1 MLWNEEGDCTASVWC
16 KSIRWNLDAD
26 EEQYAVSMVKV
37 RKWCQMVVEYDDLP
51 SMDGRI
57 LKGLTNKYNVVKSNL
72 NTNKSSIFVDEDCIQ
87 KIWRKTVNENFGTS
101 YKNLEYYGAELSD
114 AWNDIVLKG
123 FDVLEKRWKRL
134 KVNLSFTLQ
143 PENLWFYSQLDF
155 SHLDEFIVEHLKINF
170 RNYFKSEDITYILKT
185 IKQIKR
191 AKEIWFEVDDERVLE
206 FILSYIQTYG
216 FWYILTI
223 QSKIKISDVSELILK
238 RNWKKFY
245 YKFTK

>member
-1 MLWNEEGDCTASVWC
+1 MLRNEEGDCRASVWC

-26 EEQYAVSMVKV
+26 EEQYAGLMVKV
-37 RKWCQMVVEYDDLP
+37 QKWSQMVIEYDDLP
-51 SMDGRI
+51 SMDDRI
-57 LKGLTNKYNVVKSNL
+57 LKELTNKYNVIESNL
-72 NTNKSSIFVDEDCIQ
+72 NTNKSCIFVDEDCIQ
-87 KIWRKTVNENFGTS
+87 KIWRRTINKNFWTS

-123 FDVLEKRWKRL
+123 FDALEKRWKRL

-143 PENLWFYSQLDF
+143 YENIWWYSQLDF
-155 SHLDEFIVEHLKINF
+155 SHFDEFLVENLKIKF
-170 RNYFKSEDITYILKT
+170 KNYFDSEKIIYILNT

-191 AKEIWFEVDDERVLE
+191 AKEIWLKVNDERVLE
-206 FILSYIQTYG
+206 FIFAYIQTYG

-245 YKFTK
+245 YKFT